1 MKADPNAWSK
11 NQTTVNGATINYTG
25 VDTMKQLT
33 TFSKGYGGIMFWEYS
48 EDVPGDHS
56 LWKAI
61 QDTL

>member
-1 MKADPNAWSK
+1 
-11 NQTTVNGATINYTG
+11 
-25 VDTMKQLT
+25 MKQLT
-33 TFSKGYGGIMFWEYS
+33 TFSKGYGGIMFWEYT